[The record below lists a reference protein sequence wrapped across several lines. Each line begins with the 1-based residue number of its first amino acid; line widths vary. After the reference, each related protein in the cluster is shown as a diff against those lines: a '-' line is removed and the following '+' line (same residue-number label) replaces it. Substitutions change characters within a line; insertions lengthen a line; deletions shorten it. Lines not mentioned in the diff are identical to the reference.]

1 MYLYKSGRLPDSFN
15 DMFLFNCDILSCKT
29 RNNNSF
35 HLPYSRT
42 NGRKFLLLIQGPKR
56 FNSLSCENQNASSIA
71 VFTSKLKS
79 FFLVYA
85 SSLLRS
91 LFFFFVVWI
100 LFPTF
105 SFLHLHLH
113 CNSYL
118 FCIPLV
124 KLSCQSQ
131 YCIS

>member
-1 MYLYKSGRLPDSFN
+1 MYLYESGRLPDSFN
-15 DMFLFNCDILSCKT
+15 DMFLFNCDILSSKT

-35 HLPYSRT
+35 HFPYSRT
-42 NGRKFLLLIQGPKR
+42 NGRKFLLRIQGPKR

-91 LFFFFVVWI
+91 PFFFFRS
-100 LFPTF
+100 LDSF
-105 SFLHLHLH
+105 SHFFFFAFAFAL
-113 CNSYL
+113 
-118 FCIPLV
+118 
-124 KLSCQSQ
+124 
-131 YCIS
+131 